1 MTVLT
6 SHVMK
11 DSSSAAGVVVA
22 DRNEK
27 APDAS
32 GIFDFRHLVDCAN
45 AKGAENDE
53 QRAEKAGISLST
65 YYRLQRG
72 DANLKISTVGEIA
85 TSLGTTA
92 ARLMGGPA

>member
-1 MTVLT
+1 
-6 SHVMK
+6 MK
-11 DSSSAAGVVVA
+11 DSSTPAGVVIA
-22 DRNEK
+22 DRR
-27 APDAS
+27 ADTPDAS

-45 AKGAENDE
+45 AKGAETDE

-85 TSLGTTA
+85 ANLDTTA
-92 ARLMGGPA
+92 ARLMGGRS

>member
-1 MTVLT
+1 
-6 SHVMK
+6 MK
-11 DSSSAAGVVVA
+11 DSSRPAGVVIA
-22 DRNEK
+22 DRNSE

-53 QRAEKAGISLST
+53 QRAEKAGISLSL

-72 DANLKISTVGEIA
+72 TANPTLNKINEMASNLST
-85 TSLGTTA
+85 TT
-92 ARLMGGPA
+92 ARLMGVKP